1 MEMEGDQ
8 SPPFQGLNWNFKLIC
23 STYV

>member
-1 MEMEGDQ
+1 MEIEGDQ

>member
-8 SPPFQGLNWNFKLIC
+8 SPPFQGLNWNF
-23 STYV
+23 